1 MAPEAYEVLSRLLAT
16 AKLRRS
22 KNSLE
27 DEIAAEDKMV
37 EAAVASQNKR
47 WKNREEREERERQ
60 EEEDRKA
67 EAIQQSLDAGAS
79 SRQKR
84 NKY

>member
-1 MAPEAYEVLSRLLAT
+1 MSAED
-16 AKLRRS
+16 RRS

-37 EAAVASQNKR
+37 EAGMASQNKR
-47 WKNREEREERERQ
+47 RKNREEREERERQ

-67 EAIQQSLDAGAS
+67 DAIQKSLDAGAS
-79 SRQKR
+79 SRQRR

>member
-1 MAPEAYEVLSRLLAT
+1 MSTKDRGN
-16 AKLRRS
+16 

-27 DEIAAEDKMV
+27 DEIAAEDKMI
-37 EAAVASQNKR
+37 EAANKR
-47 WKNREEREERERQ
+47 RKNKEERDERERQ

-67 EAIQQSLDAGAS
+67 AAIQQSLDAKAS
-79 SRQKR
+79 SKQKR